1 MLARTYRR
9 CRARRNCAEH
19 GGARALHATDFHALS
34 LFQHFPDPALGSKR
48 WSNMEDQEEIEGVR
62 KLSVHKSLADLR
74 LRIGHQ
80 KRKKGIRSFMN
91 GEESRFSGNRI

>member
-1 MLARTYRR
+1 
-9 CRARRNCAEH
+9 
-19 GGARALHATDFHALS
+19 
-34 LFQHFPDPALGSKR
+34 
-48 WSNMEDQEEIEGVR
+48 MEDQEEIEGVR

>member
-1 MLARTYRR
+1 
-9 CRARRNCAEH
+9 
-19 GGARALHATDFHALS
+19 
-34 LFQHFPDPALGSKR
+34 
-48 WSNMEDQEEIEGVR
+48 MEDQEEIEGVR

-80 KRKKGIRSFMN
+80 KRKKGIRPLMN